1 MPTSSLTR
9 KMKGLLTGKY
19 QSWPKVN
26 VLPQHSLCSSSIGSP
41 VLGEFPP
48 WGTASNGAYY
58 RFNLPTFP

>member
-48 WGTASNGAYY
+48 WGTVSNGPYY
-58 RFNLPTFP
+58 HFNLPTFP